1 MCFSDPTRMELAS
14 ADSAR
19 ALIDVMEKHNREV
32 IIESF
37 QWEEVINYQLCMK
50 RTRTLLDQYP
60 DVDGIMALDL
70 CAAAFLKTE
79 KNKKYWLMME
89 LMSRTSITIR
99 LIQLYRMRRRLQR
112 KV

>member
-37 QWEEVINYQLCMK
+37 QWEEVVNYQLCMK
-50 RTRTLLDQYP
+50 RTQNIVWINIRTLMELWH
-60 DVDGIMALDL
+60 LDL

-79 KNKKYWLMME
+79 KNEKNIGL
-89 LMSRTSITIR
+89 
-99 LIQLYRMRRRLQR
+99 
-112 KV
+112 